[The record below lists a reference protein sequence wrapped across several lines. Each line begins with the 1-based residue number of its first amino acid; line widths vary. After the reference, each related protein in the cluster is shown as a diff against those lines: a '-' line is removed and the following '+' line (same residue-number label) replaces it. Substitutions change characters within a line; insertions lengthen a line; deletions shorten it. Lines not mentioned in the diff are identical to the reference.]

1 MTILEERATSEPL
14 PPAGQAMRD
23 RPRWAR
29 PALWTL
35 LAVTA
40 ALYLWG
46 LGAAGWANEYYAAA
60 VQAGTQSWKAL
71 LFGSIDPGNAIT
83 VDKPRRRCG

>member
-1 MTILEERATSEPL
+1 MTILETCTAPTALVDEAAPC
-14 PPAGQAMRD
+14 
-23 RPRWAR
+23 RPRWVR

-40 ALYLWG
+40 VLYLWG

-60 VQAGTQSWKAL
+60 VQAGTQNWKAL
-71 LFGSIDPGNAIT
+71 LFGSHR
-83 VDKPRRRCG
+83 PR